1 VGSFLSKVS
10 YYNLKI
16 KNIIFYFFNLTV
28 KYHYSLSIVGFFLIL
43 VFVSQLISGTM
54 LSFSLIPE
62 PMLIPVARDEEDSED
77 LYIDDF
83 F

>member
-16 KNIIFYFFNLTV
+16 KNIIFYFANLTV
-28 KYHYSLSIVGFFLIL
+28 KYHISLSIVGFFLIL

-77 LYIDDF
+77 LYTDDF

>member
-1 VGSFLSKVS
+1 
-10 YYNLKI
+10 
-16 KNIIFYFFNLTV
+16 
-28 KYHYSLSIVGFFLIL
+28 
-43 VFVSQLISGTM
+43 M

-77 LYIDDF
+77 LYTDDF